1 MNIATYTPYV
11 CIIYTKFAGAT
22 DTKGSRIIATS
33 NYFGK
38 KARVTLNY
46 SHEHTGSGNHRAA
59 ALKLLSK
66 YLEEDDRANFELV
79 GMSDH
84 PAGTG
89 NAWVFERKGC

>member
-1 MNIATYTPYV
+1 MNTETYTPYV
-11 CIIYTKFAGAT
+11 CIIYTQFKGAT
-22 DTKGSRIIATS
+22 DSNGSRIIATS

-84 PAGTG
+84 FNGSG
-89 NAWVFERKGC
+89 NAWVFERKWG